1 MVLEA
6 LAEAVEE
13 VVIHPDEA
21 VLARAIALRDQLD
34 AKISA
39 AVSEYDAA
47 ELWDVDGSTSMA
59 AWLRIHG
66 GRTQREAS
74 RMAATARKLRSLPGV
89 RAAWEEGTLSGG
101 HVDAIAAIV
110 THRTLELFAEH
121 EATAIE
127 AIAER
132 GVEQAVTWLR
142 DWQAHAEAW
151 LDSGSPDPEPEP
163 EPKRQLYLSPLL
175 DGRGRLDADLDPEL
189 LALLRTALRLA
200 MGPYTAGDEAT
211 TPAEA
216 RADALHTIVQHYL
229 DHQTTKA
236 GGRHRPHLNVIVTL
250 ADLVGNGP
258 GRTLEGTVLD
268 AATIKRL
275 ACDAGIHRVI
285 TDGKSSILDYGRTTR
300 TIPPAV
306 YTSLVVRDWGCRFP
320 GCDRPAD
327 WTEAHHVVPWEEG
340 GPTCLPNLVLLCS
353 RHHHRIH
360 QKGWHLKLLPT
371 GTVEVTM
378 PDGTVRTGDPPPRPS
393 AG

>member
-21 VLARAIALRDQLD
+21 VLAGALRVRDRLD

-39 AVSEYDAA
+39 AVGEFDTG
-47 ELWDVDGSTSMA
+47 ELWDVDGSVSMA

-66 GRTQREAS
+66 GRTHREAT
-74 RMAATARKLRSLPGV
+74 RMSVTARKLRSLPGV
-89 RAAWEEGTLSGG
+89 RAAWEAGALSGG
-101 HVDAIAAIV
+101 HVDAIVGII
-110 THRTLELFAEH
+110 TDRTLDLFAEN
-121 EATAIE
+121 EPKVLR
-127 AIAER
+127 AIAGL
-132 GVEQAVTWLR
+132 GVEQAAAYLR

-151 LDSGSPDPEPEP
+151 LDSCSDDPEPDPEP
-163 EPKRQLYLSPLL
+163 KRSLHLSPTL
-175 DGRGRLDADLDPEL
+175 DGRGRLDADLDAE
-189 LALLRTALRLA
+189 AHSLLRTALRLA
-200 MGPYTAGDEAT
+200 MGRYTTGDDAK

-216 RADALHTIVQHYL
+216 RADALVDIARHFL
-229 DHQTTKA
+229 DHQQTKT

-250 ADLVGNGP
+250 QDLQNGGP
-258 GRTLEGTVLD
+258 GHTLDGLPLD
-268 AATIKRL
+268 PATLRKI
-275 ACDAGIHRVI
+275 ACDAGIHRII

-327 WTEAHHVVPWEEG
+327 WCEGHHIHHWEDG
-340 GPTCLPNLVLLCS
+340 GPTCLSNLVLLCS
-353 RHHHRIH
+353 KHHHRIH
-360 QKGWHLKLLPT
+360 LKGWHIKLLPT

-378 PDGTVRTGDPPPRPS
+378 PDGTVRSSDPPPRPS

>member
-21 VLARAIALRDQLD
+21 ILAGAIGVRDRLD

-39 AVSEYDAA
+39 AVAEFDTG
-47 ELWDVDGSTSMA
+47 ELWNLDGSASMA

-66 GRTQREAS
+66 GRTQREAT
-74 RMAATARKLRSLPGV
+74 RMSVTARKLRSLPGV
-89 RAAWEEGTLSGG
+89 RASWEAGALSGG
-101 HVDAIAAIV
+101 HVDAIVGIV
-110 THRTLELFAEH
+110 TNRTLELFAEN
-121 EATAIE
+121 EATVLE
-127 AIAER
+127 AIVGL
-132 GVEQAVTWLR
+132 GVEQAVTYLR

-151 LDSGSPDPEPEP
+151 LDSLEDDPEPDP
-163 EPKRQLYLSPLL
+163 EPKRQLYLSPTL
-175 DGRGRLDADLDPEL
+175 DGRGRLDADLDPET
-189 LALLRTALRLA
+189 LALMRTALRLA
-200 MGPYTAGDEAT
+200 MAPYTAGDDAI

-216 RADALHTIVQHYL
+216 RADALNAILRHFL
-229 DHQTTKA
+229 DHQQTKT

-250 ADLVGNGP
+250 ADLLNGGP
-258 GRTLEGTVLD
+258 GRTLEGMVLD
-268 AATIKRL
+268 PATIKRL
-275 ACDAGIHRVI
+275 ACDAGIHRIV

-327 WTEAHHVVPWEEG
+327 WTEAHHIVPWEHG
-340 GPTCLPNLVLLCS
+340 GPTCLSNLVLLCS

-360 QKGWHLKLLPT
+360 LKGWHLKLLPS
-371 GTVEVTM
+371 GTVEVTL
-378 PDGTVRTGDPPPRPS
+378 PDGTVRSSDPPTRPS